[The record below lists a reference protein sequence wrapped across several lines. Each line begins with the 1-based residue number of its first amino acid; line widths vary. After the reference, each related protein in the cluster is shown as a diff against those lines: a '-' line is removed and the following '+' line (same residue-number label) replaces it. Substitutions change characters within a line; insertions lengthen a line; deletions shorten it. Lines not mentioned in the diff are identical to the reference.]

1 MGGGGADGFITL
13 GLLGSGNADDKWG
26 AGLANWMKQ
35 NYMDAGHGHANG
47 ELHYFGM
54 GAALHR
60 LGPEH
65 YARFATCHIHRLI
78 EIQREDGSVPAMSH
92 DDPNEVE
99 YYQKQKTESTAPGGF
114 TSTAV
119 LACLILMERPG
130 AFSPLPSK
138 PAGSISNKDAFKAG
152 TDALAK
158 NEYGK
163 ALKNF
168 ALVLPRGDAGELVP
182 QAREQIQKIEAIAR
196 EELQKLKARE
206 AQLAASTPEKAD
218 SKEAL
223 VAYAGMIQAYEK
235 FQKDYETSAAAQEA
249 RKLCEPLQQTLSS
262 KRLRMA
268 YSSGG
273 PPAGSSAAAGAS
285 AKLKSPDTAKEWDGK
300 LQERV
305 AAVLAAGKKVRFD
318 FKALGTR
325 ITIQSLTGNG
335 SFKAAMEN
343 GGQMDL
349 SWPQL
354 QTADFRSLALDLAA
368 AQDTPADHALAA
380 FYLLCDKDTAKAEE
394 HLTKAGKESAAVHA
408 AFAPN

>member
-1 MGGGGADGFITL
+1 
-13 GLLGSGNADDKWG
+13 
-26 AGLANWMKQ
+26 
-35 NYMDAGHGHANG
+35 
-47 ELHYFGM
+47 
-54 GAALHR
+54 
-60 LGPEH
+60 
-65 YARFATCHIHRLI
+65 
-78 EIQREDGSVPAMSH
+78 
-92 DDPNEVE
+92 
-99 YYQKQKTESTAPGGF
+99 
-114 TSTAV
+114 
-119 LACLILMERPG
+119 
-130 AFSPLPSK
+130 
-138 PAGSISNKDAFKAG
+138 
-152 TDALAK
+152 
-158 NEYGK
+158 
-163 ALKNF
+163 
-168 ALVLPRGDAGELVP
+168 
-182 QAREQIQKIEAIAR
+182 
-196 EELQKLKARE
+196 
-206 AQLAASTPEKAD
+206 
-218 SKEAL
+218 
-223 VAYAGMIQAYEK
+223 
-235 FQKDYETSAAAQEA
+235 
-249 RKLCEPLQQTLSS
+249 
-262 KRLRMA
+262 MA